1 MASELTGMGQGTYE
15 PVYDDGGFFGR
26 AFYRIRKTGE
36 EPVSNVS
43 QGATGD
49 MSDITGDPQTV
60 TIDANASGKNLNTE
74 GAEYAAAMQG
84 GGGNTNVSTGGNVSS
99 TTQNS
104 VNQTIIADETMT
116 GDRGMKDAI
125 YA

>member
-1 MASELTGMGQGTYE
+1 MASELSGMGQGTYE

-49 MSDITGDPQTV
+49 MADITGDPQTV
-60 TIDANASGKNLNTE
+60 TVDAVKSGKSLNTE

-84 GGGNTNVSTGGNVSS
+84 GGGTNNISTGGNVTSQ
-99 TTQNS
+99 QNS
-104 VNQTIIADETMT
+104 AVSQTVIMSDTDI
-116 GDRGMKDAI
+116 GDKGYKEAWI
-125 YA
+125 